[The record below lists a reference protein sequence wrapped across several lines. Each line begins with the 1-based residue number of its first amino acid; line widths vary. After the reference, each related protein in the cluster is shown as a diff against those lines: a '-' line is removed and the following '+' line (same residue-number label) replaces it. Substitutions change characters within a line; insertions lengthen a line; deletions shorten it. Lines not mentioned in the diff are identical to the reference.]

1 MGITF
6 CFLFSFGYTWGLQQV
21 LRITHQNICNGYSEL
36 LIKLSFS
43 ELDFLQSLPA
53 DQNIY
58 LLIYLV
64 LYITGVLRAWSQV
77 GVRGSSLKSRV
88 TFTYFN
94 IWWFCFLLNHKDFCN
109 LQLIVLIDFDRWIFS
124 VSYSFRSRKCLST
137 WWQYI
142 CRGMWLGRRVW
153 GRCVQ
158 SWWAWYCIYTWCFYV
173 FIVAFF
179 FFSFFPKNECVYF
192 LEYVHL
198 KSATVYFLC
207 INRGARCDEV
217 CSPAIHIPS

>member
-137 WWQYI
+137 WWQHI

-179 FFSFFPKNECVYF
+179 FFSLFPYKWVCLFSGIRASKISDSV
-192 LEYVHL
+192 LPLH
-198 KSATVYFLC
+198 KSWCQMWWGLQSGHSYT
-207 INRGARCDEV
+207 
-217 CSPAIHIPS
+217 